1 MKDLPEQPATAA
13 EDRRREDRA
22 PACAPAR
29 LQLAD
34 SELRARI
41 ENVSQGGLFAV
52 LEDAIEFDVQ
62 VDGEPGTR
70 RVRLV
75 RAQPIPGGKMGLG
88 LQFVD
93 SSDRAGGR

>member
-29 LQLAD
+29 L
-34 SELRARI
+34 ELRARI